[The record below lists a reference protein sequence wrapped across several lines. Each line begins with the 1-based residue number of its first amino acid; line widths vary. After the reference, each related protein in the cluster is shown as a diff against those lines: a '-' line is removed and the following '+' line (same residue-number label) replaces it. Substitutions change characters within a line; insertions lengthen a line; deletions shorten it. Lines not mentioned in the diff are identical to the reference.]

1 MVVDQSYEGFY
12 ARFEAMNKS
21 AGSLLMGPDNI
32 VGNDYLIEFR
42 TDEGR
47 TVVWIRNKFNAEIG
61 FFDVEGSRK
70 IQLAHARGQMIRV
83 LLSFVAYSDLPDPGL
98 YWGEMA
104 VFCFNPAY
112 EKEMGAFVDRIALRL
127 AEGVRP
133 AISFGSSSVK
143 KIFEQPEW
151 IPSDTVPFPKKEK
164 GMAILKDHQ
173 SMSEKMIEQGRAR
186 NKGCY
191 VVSWIFIA
199 AVVIG
204 IALVVFNFL
213 PR

>member
-1 MVVDQSYEGFY
+1 MDQSYEGFY

-42 TDEGR
+42 KDEGR

-133 AISFGSSSVK
+133 AISFGSSSVR

>member
-42 TDEGR
+42 KDEGR

-83 LLSFVAYSDLPDPGL
+83 LLSLIICSKLL
-98 YWGEMA
+98 
-104 VFCFNPAY
+104 
-112 EKEMGAFVDRIALRL
+112 
-127 AEGVRP
+127 
-133 AISFGSSSVK
+133 
-143 KIFEQPEW
+143 
-151 IPSDTVPFPKKEK
+151 
-164 GMAILKDHQ
+164 
-173 SMSEKMIEQGRAR
+173 
-186 NKGCY
+186 
-191 VVSWIFIA
+191 
-199 AVVIG
+199 
-204 IALVVFNFL
+204 
-213 PR
+213 